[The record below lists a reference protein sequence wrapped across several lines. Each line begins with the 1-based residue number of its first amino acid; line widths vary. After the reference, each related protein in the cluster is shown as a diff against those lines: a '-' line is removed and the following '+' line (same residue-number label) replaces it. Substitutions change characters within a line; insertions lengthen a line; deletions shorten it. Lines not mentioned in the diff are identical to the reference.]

1 MTTPYQRLLAQAEK
15 VLDGHYAQ
23 ECRLIPQVQDQY
35 AGAAADSSRS
45 PAVFWA
51 VLDWRAE
58 AAGIGMRPE
67 LTTTRP
73 RLHVRKAE
81 LPPGRVREGDR
92 IELTASGQAFIVRAI
107 HRDDVQERYTLE
119 LVEAPA

>member
-1 MTTPYQRLLAQAEK
+1 MTTPYQRLLAQAEE
-15 VLDGHYAQ
+15 VLDSHYAQ

-35 AGAAADSSRS
+35 AGATADSSRS

-51 VLDWRAE
+51 VLDWPAD
-58 AAGIGMRPE
+58 AAGIGVRPE

-81 LPPGRVREGDR
+81 LPADRVREGDR
-92 IELTASGQAFIVRAI
+92 IERTASGQAFIVRAI
-107 HRDDVQERYTLE
+107 HRDDVQARYTLD